1 VQCLVATRCR
11 GVTQPSSTLCSHT
24 TARSSSP
31 ATRPSMT
38 SSTASISSSHVSIVR
53 RARCTG
59 IVRWGGDFPPLCLG
73 TRPPPAGI
81 KVQMRS
87 KLETSFAISLCLSSR
102 GPVTVLFLHIFR
114 SLVMSNASQG
124 FIPVN
129 SVILLVHL
137 SLNKLHGFCNA
148 DNATTVLFSGNFALD
163 PPPSVLPPFPGIL
176 APDRHSDLQV
186 LTSYH
191 IVV

>member
-1 VQCLVATRCR
+1 MSR
-11 GVTQPSSTLCSHT
+11 GHAALKHALQSHNRTLQLARYQTVDDVVNRFDFIQSREYRPSSPVHGDRATG
-24 TARSSSP
+24 RRFP
-31 ATRPSMT
+31 ATLSGHP
-38 SSTASISSSHVSIVR
+38 AA
-53 RARCTG
+53 ARG
-59 IVRWGGDFPPLCLG
+59 H
-73 TRPPPAGI
+73 

-137 SLNKLHGFCNA
+137 SLNKLHGFCSA